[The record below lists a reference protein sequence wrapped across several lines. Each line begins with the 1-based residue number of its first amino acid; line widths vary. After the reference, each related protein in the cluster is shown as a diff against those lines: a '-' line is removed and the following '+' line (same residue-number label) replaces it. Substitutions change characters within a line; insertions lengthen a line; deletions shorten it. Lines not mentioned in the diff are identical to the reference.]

1 MSDVPGRGRPSAG
14 GTAPLGVQGARPGHP
29 LSDGAAGGPG
39 QGGGYVA
46 GPSGRSSVATAPPR
60 PAPPGPGVR
69 GPRRARLTVRR
80 VDPWSVL
87 KFSFVFSVAILV
99 IWIVAVT
106 ILYGM
111 LDSMGL
117 FDKIN
122 SLLADFSTKQSQW
135 QINLTGSR
143 VVGWAAVI
151 GGVNAILFTA
161 LATLGAF
168 MYNLCSSLAG
178 GIDVTLTERD

>member
-1 MSDVPGRGRPSAG
+1 MSDVPGRGGPPAG
-14 GTAPLGVQGARPGHP
+14 STGPLGVQGTRPGRP
-29 LSDGAAGGPG
+29 MPEPSPAPQGAYGPAGR
-39 QGGGYVA
+39 A
-46 GPSGRSSVATAPPR
+46 AVATAPNR
-60 PAPPGPGVR
+60 PAPAGASPR

-99 IWIVAVT
+99 IWIVAVA

-111 LDSMGL
+111 LNGMGL

-122 SLLADFSTKQSQW
+122 SLLADFSTKDSQW
-135 QINLTGSR
+135 RIDLTASR